1 VFKAEKH
8 NLIAMLVVF
17 DATFLLRVVLELT
30 VYKDTLSGEWPQ
42 FKSIMI
48 NFTFETI
55 EDLIHYLNF
64 SPQQRENSSTLV
76 SSLASANDRVT
87 SSLGS

>member
-1 VFKAEKH
+1 MFKAEKQ

-55 EDLIHYLNF
+55 EDLLPLGIMFLIHYLNF
-64 SPQQRENSSTLV
+64 SPQ
-76 SSLASANDRVT
+76 
-87 SSLGS
+87 